1 VTVQVV
7 VIVGVGTLTV
17 TATADGVADALVP
30 ASCGRRTLLR
40 GTGKARPN
48 RATAHSSQQR

>member
-1 VTVQVV
+1 VQVV

-17 TATADGVADALVP
+17 TATADGVAVALVP